1 METYF
6 NYEQA
11 LSSKKLM
18 EAISIPH
25 GIGPFCGF
33 SSWDLSTDGKSIDIT
48 SKGLNGLGMSGI
60 YRKTLWKKYAHR
72 VFREGLGIDITFGC
86 ISRDGYIYVDDRS
99 TISIPIEGT
108 KSSSNSDIF
117 VVAVHTPLNEP
128 VENPI
133 TFKAYW
139 SQAPD
144 SIYKAYYYDIHP
156 GSIGSSSTYND
167 LESLEDYVSSWIGSN
182 IWNSSTMCIIGIYGQ
197 GNNPETKALEKFAMV
212 PYDGKPVYDISFT
225 QGTLNY
231 IEKTLEALTS
241 LTSGVPEGYTNI
253 IEYLKNYHDQNKTTE
268 VTTPT
273 VNNALPKGTI
283 VMWYGDQ
290 SSIPTG
296 WELCDGGRAVNDPS
310 MTKPNLMGRVPVGMS
325 NVNNDYT
332 TAGTLGGSD
341 SITLKIDQIPRHR
354 HRLALGQEKW
364 GDNANWRNFPMFG
377 GNDGDSDY
385 QNSDKWRGKNYTDYV
400 GGNSS
405 AEGSASSI
413 DIRQSYCVVAFII
426 KTVD

>member
-33 SSWDLSTDGKSIDIT
+33 GNWSLSSDGKSIVL
-48 SKGLNGLGMSGI
+48 SQGSANPNYASNLNREA
-60 YRKTLWKKYAHR
+60 YFRRYAHR
-72 VFREGLGIDITFGC
+72 VFRTGLGIDIKFGC
-86 ISRDGYIYVDDRS
+86 ISRDGYIHIDES
-99 TISIPIEGT
+99 NTKSITIEGT
-108 KSSSNSDIF
+108 KNNSNSDII
-117 VVAVHTPLNEP
+117 VVAVHTPMSEP
-128 VENPI
+128 VENPV
-133 TFKAYW
+133 TFRAFW
-139 SQAPD
+139 SQLPESYYATFYDDLHPSYFNED
-144 SIYKAYYYDIHP
+144 SSYD
-156 GSIGSSSTYND
+156 TLQY
-167 LESLEDYVSSWIGSN
+167 LESYVSSAIGSDWD
-182 IWNSSTMCIIGIYGQ
+182 INSMCIIGIYGQ
-197 GNNPETKALEKFAMV
+197 GNNPETKALERFSLV
-212 PYDGKPVYDISFT
+212 PYDGQLTYSIKLT

-231 IEKTLEALTS
+231 IEKTLKALTT

-253 IEYLKNYHDQNKTTE
+253 VEYLQKYHDQNQLQPTT
-268 VTTPT
+268 TTT
-273 VNNALPKGTI
+273 VNSSLPKGTI
-283 VMWYGDQ
+283 VMWYGEQ
-290 SSIPTG
+290 STIPQG

-325 NVNNDYT
+325 NVNTDYKS
-332 TAGTLGGSD
+332 AGTLGGSD

-354 HRLALGQEKW
+354 HRIALGQEKW
-364 GDNANWRNFPMFG
+364 GDNANNRNFPMFG

-405 AEGSASSI
+405 AEGSASAI

>member
-33 SSWDLSTDGKSIDIT
+33 SSWNLSASGKSIELKPGNT
-48 SKGLNGLGMSGI
+48 SNQNAHGL
-60 YRKTLWKKYAHR
+60 YRKALWKKYAHR
-72 VFREGLGIDITFGC
+72 VFREGLGININFGC

-108 KSSSNSDIF
+108 KNNSNSDIF

-139 SQAPD
+139 SQSPD
-144 SIYKAYYYDIHP
+144 SIYTDY
-156 GSIGSSSTYND
+156 YND
-167 LESLEDYVSSWIGSN
+167 INPTTITTTPSYETLGSLESYVSTWIGSN
-182 IWNSSTMCIIGIYGQ
+182 IWDSSTMCIIGIYGQ

-225 QGTLNY
+225 QGNLNY
-231 IEKTLEALTS
+231 IEKTLKALTS

-253 IEYLKNYHDQNKTTE
+253 IEYLKKYHDQNKAKEIT
-268 VTTPT
+268 T
-273 VNNALPKGTI
+273 VNNSLPKGTI

-325 NVNNDYT
+325 NVNTDYT
-332 TAGTLGGSD
+332 RAGTLGGSD

-354 HRLALGQEKW
+354 HRIALGQEKW
-364 GDNANWRNFPMFG
+364 GDNSNNRNFPMFG

-400 GGNSS
+400 GGNSND
-405 AEGSASSI
+405 EGSASSI

>member
-33 SSWDLSTDGKSIDIT
+33 NSWKISTDGKSIEFTTGAIGGT
-48 SKGLNGLGMSGI
+48 GKVGM
-60 YRKTLWKKYAHR
+60 YRKVLWKKYAHR

-86 ISRDGYIYVDDRS
+86 ISRDGYIYVDDKS
-99 TISIPIEGT
+99 TITIPIEGT

-139 SQAPD
+139 SQAPS
-144 SIYKAYYYDIHP
+144 SIYSRYYEGLHP
-156 GSIGSSSTYND
+156 TTLSSSSEYENLNE
-167 LESLEDYVSSWIGSN
+167 LESYVSAWIGSN
-182 IWNSSTMCIIGIYGQ
+182 IWDSSTMCIIGIYGQ
-197 GNNPETKALEKFAMV
+197 GNNPETEASEKFAMV

-225 QGTLNY
+225 QGNLNY

-241 LTSGVPEGYTNI
+241 LTSGVPDGYTNI
-253 IEYLKNYHDQNKTTE
+253 IEYLKRYHDQNKTTI
-268 VTTPT
+268 TTPT

-290 SSIPTG
+290 ATIPTG

-310 MTKPNLMGRVPVGMS
+310 MTKPNLMGRVPIGMS
-325 NVNNDYT
+325 NVNTDYK

-385 QNSDKWRGKNYTDYV
+385 QNSDKWRGKNYTDYA
-400 GGNSS
+400 GGNKD

>member
-25 GIGPFCGF
+25 GVGPFCGF
-33 SSWDLSTDGKSIDIT
+33 SSWNLSADGKSIIFHQGT
-48 SKGLNGLGMSGI
+48 TNPGYAKNLSREA
-60 YRKTLWKKYAHR
+60 YFRKYAHR
-72 VFREGLGIDITFGC
+72 VFRTGLGININFGC
-86 ISRDGYIYVDDRS
+86 ISRDGYIYVDES
-99 TISIPIEGT
+99 SSKSITIEGT
-108 KSSSNSDIF
+108 KNNSNSDII
-117 VVAVHTPLNEP
+117 VVAVHTPMSEP
-128 VENPI
+128 VENPV
-133 TFKAYW
+133 TFRAFW
-139 SQAPD
+139 STFAD
-144 SIYKAYYYDIHP
+144 SYY
-156 GSIGSSSTYND
+156 TTFYND
-167 LESLEDYVSSWIGSN
+167 LNPSELNEVSLYYTLASLENYVSVAIGD
-182 IWNSSTMCIIGIYGQ
+182 WDPNSMCIIGIYGQ
-197 GNNPETKALEKFAMV
+197 GNNPDTKANEEFSLV
-212 PYDGKPVYDISFT
+212 PYDGQLTYNISLT

-231 IEKTLEALTS
+231 IEKTLKALTT

-253 IEYLKNYHDQNKTTE
+253 IEYLQRYHDQNQPQSTT
-268 VTTPT
+268 TTT
-273 VNNALPKGTI
+273 VNNSLPKGTI

-290 SSIPTG
+290 STIPQG

-310 MTKPNLMGRVPVGMS
+310 ITKPNLMGRVPIGMS
-325 NVNNDYT
+325 TVNSDYSN
-332 TAGTLGGSD
+332 AGTLGGSD
-341 SITLKIDQIPRHR
+341 SVTLSIDQIPRHR
-354 HRLALGQEKW
+354 HRIALGQEKW
-364 GDNANWRNFPMFG
+364 GDNANTRNFPMFG

-405 AEGSASSI
+405 AEGSASAV